1 MLLVLRPRNGLLVQQ
16 VSDGGNISRG
26 LVEVIIVH
34 AKSVTTNCRE
44 VVGLGR
50 VSEGIELGPGVLV
63 SGADRVDP
71 VRCYHLQQDT
81 LRRQPLLVGVGHR
94 VLVILDAC

>member
-1 MLLVLRPRNGLLVQQ
+1 MLLVLSPRDGLLVQQ
-16 VSDGGNISRG
+16 VSDGGNISRR
-26 LVEVIIVH
+26 LVEIIVVH
-34 AKSVTTNCRE
+34 AKGVTTNCRE

-71 VRCYHLQQDT
+71 VRC
-81 LRRQPLLVGVGHR
+81 
-94 VLVILDAC
+94 

>member
-1 MLLVLRPRNGLLVQQ
+1 MRGSRDTIERSFVRWELGAYLKTGVRHMLLVLSPRDGLLVQQ

-34 AKSVTTNCRE
+34 AKGITTNCRE

-71 VRCYHLQQDT
+71 VRC
-81 LRRQPLLVGVGHR
+81 
-94 VLVILDAC
+94 